1 MSKTSGLASHFWVG
15 AYDLSGDTSAL
26 DMVKGGPALL
36 DVTGLVK
43 SAHERIGGL
52 RDGDMQF
59 TAFFNPSPLAE
70 HVALSPLPTA
80 DEIGTFMVGSTLG
93 NPMASIN
100 AKQANYDP
108 TRGTDASLTE
118 KVDLQ
123 ANGFGLEWGVALTAG
138 PRTDTVATNGAA
150 VDSGTGFST
159 PAVPGSTTPVTNTTG
174 VPAQVVISAGTL
186 TNVSVNGVTVGAG
199 DGTYTVPAGGT
210 IAITYSVAPTWT
222 WTLQTSFGA
231 QAYLHVTAFT
241 GTSVDVAV
249 QHSVDNATWANLI
262 DFGAIS
268 ATGAQRLTAAGQVNR
283 YLRAITGTGTFT
295 SITFAV
301 NVNRNP
307 ISVSF

>member
-1 MSKTSGLASHFWVG
+1 MTKISGLASHYFVG
-15 AYDLSGDTSAL
+15 AYDLSGDTSSI
-26 DMVKGGPALL
+26 DQCRGGPALL

-59 TAFFNPSPLAE
+59 TSFFNPSPAAE

-80 DEIGTFMVGSTLG
+80 DVIGTFMVGTAVG
-93 NPMASIN
+93 NPAASIN
-100 AKQANYDP
+100 AKQVSYDP

-123 ANGFGLEWGVALTAG
+123 ANGYGLEWGLALTAG
-138 PRTDTVATNGAA
+138 PRTDAVATNGAA
-150 VDSGTGFST
+150 ADQGQGFTT
-159 PAVPGSTTPVTNTTG
+159 PAVPASTTPVTNASSL
-174 VPAQVVISAGTL
+174 PAQVVISGGTL
-186 TNVSVNGVTVGAG
+186 TNVSINGATAGVG
-199 DGTYTVPAGGT
+199 DGTYTVPAGQT

-249 QHSVDNATWANLI
+249 QHSADNSTWSTLI
-262 DFGAIS
+262 DFGSIS
-268 ATGAQRLTAAGQVNR
+268 ATGTQRLTATGTVNR

-295 SITFAV
+295 SITFAINC
-301 NVNRNP
+301 NVNKIAVN
-307 ISVSF
+307 F

>member
-1 MSKTSGLASHFWVG
+1 MSKTTGLASHFWVG

-26 DMVKGGPALL
+26 DMIKGGPALL
-36 DVTGLVK
+36 DITGLNK

-59 TAFFNPSPLAE
+59 TSFFNPSANAE
-70 HVALSPLPTA
+70 HIALSPLPTS
-80 DEIGTFMVGSTLG
+80 DTIGTFMSGGTLG

-100 AKQANYDP
+100 AKQINYDP
-108 TRGTDASLTE
+108 TRGTDGSLTE
-118 KVDLQ
+118 KVELQ

-138 PRTDTVATNGAA
+138 PRTDATATNGTA
-150 VDSGTGFST
+150 VDSGQGFSA
-159 PAVPGSTTPVTNTTG
+159 PAVPASTTPVTNTSPL
-174 VPAQVVISAGTL
+174 PASVVISGGTL

-199 DGTYTVPAGGT
+199 DGTYTVPAGAT

-222 WTLQTSFGA
+222 WTLGTSSGA

-249 QHSVDNATWANLI
+249 QHSADNSTWSNLI
-262 DFGAIS
+262 DFGSIA
-268 ATGAQRLTAAGQVNR
+268 AVGAQRLTATGTVNR

-301 NVNRNP
+301 NCCRNQ
-307 ISVSF
+307 IAVSF